1 MYKVR
6 DFYNYI
12 DSFAPFDTQEEWDN
26 SGFLIGDIEAQVRKV
41 AVMLDITEKSLEK
54 AIGIGADLIVSHH
67 PIIFSPM
74 KKLMSD
80 SIQYKAVKAG
90 INIISAHTSFDNN
103 GVNLA
108 LERALL
114 LKNASSHPDIPMI
127 RIGEIPNND
136 VYIFLNKVKK
146 VLDCKSIRYNR
157 VYDDIKTVAVCGG
170 SGGSFVKDL
179 SGVDAF
185 ITGDADHHDFLDAE
199 SQDILLI
206 AAGHFE
212 TERIAMSYMTEKLSG
227 EFKNAEIILID
238 EENPIKYI

>member
-54 AIGIGADLIVSHH
+54 AINLGADLIVSHH

-80 SIQYKAVKAG
+80 SVQYKAVKAG

-103 GVNLA
+103 GVNDVLA
-108 LERALL
+108 HKLNLNNIREYPGIEMLRMGE
-114 LKNASSHPDIPMI
+114 SSTPDIKK
-127 RIGEIPNND
+127 
-136 VYIFLNKVKK
+136 FLENTKEK
-146 VLDCKSIRYNR
+146 LGNSLRYNR
-157 VYDDIKTVAVCGG
+157 VEKDIKTVQYAAEAVAH
-170 SGGSFVKDL
+170 L
-179 SGVDAF
+179 
-185 ITGDADHHDFLDAE
+185 
-199 SQDILLI
+199 
-206 AAGHFE
+206 
-212 TERIAMSYMTEKLSG
+212 
-227 EFKNAEIILID
+227 
-238 EENPIKYI
+238 